1 MLYKSRNVSIFLLSL
16 SSNTF
21 LFAQEA
27 EDQAAQMQIWME
39 YMTPGPMHEMLAK
52 SVGDWKTITRFWMD
66 PAGEPTETEG
76 TGKTEMILGG
86 RYQKS
91 THKSSMMG
99 METEGLFIM
108 GYDNA
113 TREFTATWMDN
124 IGTGTAVAK
133 GRYDESTNSINLNGA
148 MVDPMSKQEMN
159 FREVLKF
166 LDDDHQL
173 LEMYVVYN
181 GQEFK
186 SMEIEFVRQ

>member
-1 MLYKSRNVSIFLLSL
+1 MLYKSRNVLIFLLLL

-27 EDQAAQMQIWME
+27 EDQAAQMQIWMD

-76 TGKTEMILGG
+76 IGKTEMILGG

-113 TREFTATWMDN
+113 TQEFTATWIDN

-186 SMEIEFVRQ
+186 SMEIEFVKQ

>member
-1 MLYKSRNVSIFLLSL
+1 MLYKSRNVLIFLLLL

-99 METEGLFIM
+99 METEGIFIL

-113 TREFTATWMDN
+113 TQEFTATWIDN